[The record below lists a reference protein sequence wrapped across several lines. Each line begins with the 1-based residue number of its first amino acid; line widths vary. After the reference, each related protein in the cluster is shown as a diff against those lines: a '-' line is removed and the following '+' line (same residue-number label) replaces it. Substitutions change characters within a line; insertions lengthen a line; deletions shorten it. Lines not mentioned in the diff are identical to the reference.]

1 MESVETSLEGR
12 GGNGTG
18 EEKGCGPWR
27 ISGQGCCFP
36 VECPVF
42 DPRVRGGEKPIH
54 WMKGGVCLEMGR
66 DELGSWVWK
75 ELD

>member
-1 MESVETSLEGR
+1 MLTQGATESASEVFLNGGCGNKLGR
-12 GGNGTG
+12 KGGNGTG
-18 EEKGCGPWR
+18 EKKGCGPWR

-54 WMKGGVCLEMGR
+54 WIKGG
-66 DELGSWVWK
+66 GS
-75 ELD
+75 